1 MGTAKINSKPPRCHH
16 LPSTPARKDEGNE
29 VLAVEGCTKYFRSV
43 REFSQS
49 HSGSEE
55 LSNSLLIAHPSLLD
69 PNFRRSVVYITA
81 HDSEEGSHGLIINR
95 PTDNTVADLLPMEDM
110 GALANLPV
118 FIGGPVGQNQLT
130 FAVFRKQSTSDIIE
144 CKAHLEIEEARE
156 LAGKRLTSVRAF
168 IGYAGWSKGQLEGEV
183 GQKSWIIRPPDRD
196 LLDVKKS
203 GEIWPSVMRGL
214 GPWFRL
220 LAAAPDDP
228 SRN

>member
-1 MGTAKINSKPPRCHH
+1 MK
-16 LPSTPARKDEGNE
+16 
-29 VLAVEGCTKYFRSV
+29 GCTKYFNPV

-49 HSGSEE
+49 HSGSSD

-81 HDSEEGSHGLIINR
+81 HDAEEGSHGIIINR
-95 PTDNTVADLLPMEDM
+95 PTDNTVADLLPTEDM
-110 GALANLPV
+110 GVLANLPV
-118 FIGGPVGQNQLT
+118 FIGGPVGQDQLT
-130 FAVFRKQSTSDIIE
+130 FAVFRRQSTSDIIE

-156 LAGKRLTSVRAF
+156 LVGKRLTSVRAF
-168 IGYAGWSKGQLEGEV
+168 IGYAGWSKGQLESEL
-183 GQKSWIIRPPDRD
+183 GQKSWITRAPERD
-196 LLDVKKS
+196 MLDPKKAR
-203 GEIWPSVMRGL
+203 EIWPTIMRGL